1 MKSGVSQSRP
11 WWQFAAICL
20 ALAGLAITAY
30 WPVHENEFINNY
42 DDNPYITENTH
53 VLHGLNWKDIK
64 WAFTTSYTA
73 LPHPL
78 TWLSHQLDCSL
89 YGTWAP
95 GHHYTG
101 LAIHIVNSLLLFLLI
116 WRMTRRFW
124 PSAILAAVFAVHPL
138 HVESV
143 AWAAERKDVLSGL
156 FFLLTLHAYLR
167 YAGKPKVSLYLAVF
181 ALFVLGLLCKPML
194 VTLPFV
200 LLLLDYWPLG
210 RLRFSKKSFGRLIAE
225 KIPLIFVALT
235 WGIITFAIQK
245 QAGVVVAETQLGPVS
260 RIANAAISYVFY
272 LWKTIWPTDLA
283 VFYPYPSSL
292 PWISFVFSTLL
303 LIAISVFCV
312 AKRKNS
318 PYLIFG
324 WLWYLGTLIPVIGLI
339 QSGGQAHADRYTY
352 LPQIGFCLAVIWQ
365 INDLS
370 ERWPHRRY
378 LVGTAA
384 AVALLFLAGRTWT
397 QCAIWHNSES
407 LWSHALA
414 VTTDNATAHNH
425 LADAFIRRGR
435 LDEAVSQAELA
446 IKISGARSP
455 DNLYGYS
462 NLGIALSRQGKT
474 KEAIKYFEKVEK
486 DGPNRP
492 ALHYNM
498 AGALSDNGQWDE
510 AISELQ
516 KELVIQPEFAEAH
529 NNLGIA
535 LSKKGHLDEAIAQF
549 QKALQLNP
557 NAPKVNYNLADIFL
571 QKGEMDAAIRHL
583 KRELQIQ
590 PNQPDALNGLGIALS
605 QEGLLSEALDQ
616 WQRTISVQ
624 PNNLNALCNLAW
636 VYGTNP
642 EPSIRNAKK
651 ALEFALRANELSG
664 GNNPRILRLVAAA
677 YAENGQFDE
686 AIRVADKGAKLA
698 RDVGNLAMADVLM
711 QNIASYQRNSPLRDS
726 SQIR

>member
-1 MKSGVSQSRP
+1 
-11 WWQFAAICL
+11 
-20 ALAGLAITAY
+20 
-30 WPVHENEFINNY
+30 
-42 DDNPYITENTH
+42 
-53 VLHGLNWKDIK
+53 
-64 WAFTTSYTA
+64 
-73 LPHPL
+73 
-78 TWLSHQLDCSL
+78 
-89 YGTWAP
+89 
-95 GHHYTG
+95 
-101 LAIHIVNSLLLFLLI
+101 
-116 WRMTRRFW
+116 
-124 PSAILAAVFAVHPL
+124 
-138 HVESV
+138 
-143 AWAAERKDVLSGL
+143 
-156 FFLLTLHAYLR
+156 
-167 YAGKPKVSLYLAVF
+167 
-181 ALFVLGLLCKPML
+181 ML

-210 RLRFSKKSFGRLIAE
+210 RLRFAKKSFGWLIAE

-283 VFYPYPSSL
+283 VFYPYPSRL

-312 AKRKNS
+312 AKRKNF

-324 WLWYLGTLIPVIGLI
+324 WLWYLGTLIPVIGVI
-339 QSGGQAHADRYTY
+339 QSGGQARADRYTY

-446 IKISGARSP
+446 IKISTDNSP

-474 KEAIKYFEKVEK
+474 KEAMKYFEKVEK
-486 DGPNRP
+486 DAPNRP
-492 ALHYNM
+492 VLHYNM
-498 AGALSDNGQWDE
+498 ASALSDNGQWDE

-529 NNLGIA
+529 NNLAVA

-549 QKALQLNP
+549 QKALLLNP
-557 NAPKVNYNLADIFL
+557 NAPKVNYNLAGIFL

-590 PNQPDALNGLGIALS
+590 PNQLDALNDLGIALS